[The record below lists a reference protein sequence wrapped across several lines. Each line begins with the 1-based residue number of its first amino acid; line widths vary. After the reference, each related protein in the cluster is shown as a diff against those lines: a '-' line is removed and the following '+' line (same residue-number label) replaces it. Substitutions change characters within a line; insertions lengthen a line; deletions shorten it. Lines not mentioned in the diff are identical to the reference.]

1 MERKAT
7 VGRKPRRAQGVHLCH
22 VVQRAGFEPRCWTI
36 VAQEVRKFDVPFV
49 PIVSEFQTP
58 SRGSNP
64 ARLTVSSWRNHG
76 RAEIFALPI
85 LRPRLADLY

>member
-7 VGRKPRRAQGVHLCH
+7 VGRKSRRAQDIYLCH
-22 VVQRAGFEPRCWTI
+22 VVQRAGFEPRCETI
-36 VAQEVRKFDVPFV
+36 VAQDMGEVDVPFV
-49 PIVSEFQTP
+49 PIVGVFRTS

-64 ARLTVSSWRNHG
+64 ARLAVSSWRNHG

-85 LRPRLADLY
+85 LDPRLIDTH